1 MPTFVSWNHHKSSYL
16 KFIFSKFSFGLLI
29 QVLLVQ
35 VPFCSPPI
43 KKMSDSFTFTRCD
56 IFFISGEQNG
66 TWTNKYLNK
75 KNLKPLENQ
84 AYVFSRSEC
93 NLELCTYLHI
103 YIYKP
108 HFLLSLHSHVW
119 NTQCEDDVM
128 GLGKHLLR

>member
-29 QVLLVQ
+29 QDMLFQ
-35 VPFCSPPI
+35 VPFCSPPMN
-43 KKMSDSFTFTRCD
+43 KMSDSFTGYE
-56 IFFISGEQNG
+56 IFSLVVSKMELGPIKPEYGE
-66 TWTNKYLNK
+66 K
-75 KNLKPLENQ
+75 NQ
-84 AYVFSRSEC
+84 AYVFVRSEC
-93 NLELCTYLHI
+93 TLELCTYLHI
-103 YIYKP
+103 YIHIYKP